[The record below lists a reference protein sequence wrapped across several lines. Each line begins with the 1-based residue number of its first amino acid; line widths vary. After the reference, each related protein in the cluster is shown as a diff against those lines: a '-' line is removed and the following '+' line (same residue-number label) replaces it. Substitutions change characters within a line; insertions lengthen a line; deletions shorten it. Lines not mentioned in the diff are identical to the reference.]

1 MIITISGTAGSGK
14 STIAK
19 NIEKVLN
26 AERIYVGGIRR
37 EMAREKGW
45 TLEQLNK
52 YAEDHP
58 ETDVD
63 VDKRAA
69 KQAQT
74 EEAKGKL
81 VIVEGRT
88 QYHFLPESFKI
99 YIKVDPDEGARRV
112 WKELQEKGASER
124 NEREYTLKEMK
135 VRIREREEEDARR
148 YMKYYNID
156 HRDESQY
163 DYILDTTNITAEEA
177 TKKVLDFLTGLIP
190 RCSATKIN

>member
-74 EEAKGKL
+74 EETKGKL

>member
-1 MIITISGTAGSGK
+1 VIITISGTAGSGK

-37 EMAREKGW
+37 EIARENGW

-52 YAEDHP
+52 YAEDNP

-63 VDKRAA
+63 VDKRAT
-69 KQAQT
+69 KQAKT

-88 QYHFLPESFKI
+88 QYHFLPESIKI

-163 DYILDTTNITAEEA
+163 DYILDTTNITADEA
-177 TKKVLDFLTGLIP
+177 TKKVLRLI
-190 RCSATKIN
+190 REKM

>member
-52 YAEDHP
+52 YADDHP

-69 KQAQT
+69 KQAQK

-88 QYHFLPESFKI
+88 QYHFLPESLKI

-112 WKELQEKGASER
+112 WKELQEKGTSER
-124 NEREYTLKEMK
+124 NENEYTLKEMK
-135 VRIREREEEDARR
+135 VRVREREEEDARR

-163 DYILDTTNITAEEA
+163 DYILDTTDITAEEA
-177 TKKVLDFLTGLIP
+177 TKKVLRFI
-190 RCSATKIN
+190 REKM